1 MKRSSTSSAGGSS
14 VFDITQSLDEA
25 GAGRIKRL
33 LEGGIKIPPQPR
45 VLEELRRLMQRNEM
59 DVRPLARV
67 INQDPGLT
75 AMLFKVV
82 GNSAYRQHPPLTTVE
97 EILHAVGVRQ
107 TFNIVQAISLSGLG
121 DIKKNRQV
129 YEAFWARSHT
139 IAQLA
144 MLIADER
151 VAVCNIF
158 PDQAYLAGI
167 FHDCGVPLLMQ
178 RFPTYCNE
186 MRLGTPGTW
195 IDLAEEDRKFNTDH
209 CVVGYLVARH
219 WCLPEFICNAIR
231 YHHALTELGDHEAR
245 SIVAILQL
253 AVEIYFVDQHI
264 TNQEWP
270 AIRDD
275 VLAELGLS
283 EETEPEFID
292 IILERFHGAVAC
304 A

>member
-1 MKRSSTSSAGGSS
+1 MTRSGSTVGGSS
-14 VFDITQSLDEA
+14 VFEITQSLDEA
-25 GAGRIKRL
+25 SAFRIKRL
-33 LEGGIKIPPQPR
+33 LEGGVKIPPQPR
-45 VLEELRRLMQRNEM
+45 VLDELRKLMQRKEM
-59 DVRPLARV
+59 DVRALARV

-107 TFNIVQAISLSGLG
+107 TFNIVQAISLAGLG
-121 DIKKNRQV
+121 DIKKNRQI

-151 VAVCNIF
+151 IAVCNIF

-186 MRLGTPGTW
+186 MRLGAPGIW
-195 IDLAEEDRKFNTDH
+195 IDLAEEDRKFNADH

-219 WCLPEFICNAIR
+219 WCLPEFICDAIR
-231 YHHALTELGDHEAR
+231 YHHAMRELGGHEAR
-245 SIVAILQL
+245 SMVAILQL
-253 AVEIYFVDQHI
+253 AIEIFHVDQRI
-264 TNQEWP
+264 PNNEWD
-270 AIRDD
+270 AVHSE
-275 VLAELGLS
+275 VLPELGLS
-283 EETEPEFID
+283 DDTLPEFID
-292 IILERFHGAVAC
+292 IVLERFHGGAHAG
-304 A
+304 